1 MVTMAG
7 KKANNKLEKN
17 NSLYIENNK
26 KLKEEKEVKNAMRKV
41 LDRYIAEERKNNKK
55 NQNIMSMDEI
65 KKKNE
70 YSIMKLND
78 NIKEINSLLIS
89 KINEAKNKNKFTDI

>member
-1 MVTMAG
+1 
-7 KKANNKLEKN
+7 
-17 NSLYIENNK
+17 
-26 KLKEEKEVKNAMRKV
+26 
-41 LDRYIAEERKNNKK
+41 
-55 NQNIMSMDEI
+55 MDEI